1 MPLWRRFARSSR
13 RRFCLQLTATLEL
26 SATVEQHPISHISHL
41 TSHISHI
48 TSDIVRRQ
56 LFDDSMK
63 RRSGVMGIF
72 LITRGFPKT
81 A

>member
-1 MPLWRRFARSSR
+1 MPLLRHFAGSSR

-26 SATVEQHPISHISHL
+26 SAKVEEHFTSRIPLLISRISHL
-41 TSHISHI
+41 TL
-48 TSDIVRRQ
+48 VRRQ